1 MPVKTLVFE
10 TSASTNSAI
19 EALFTLTFLKA
30 GVLTGGQSYVKFCII
45 QNNIAIKAPKI
56 VIYPQKLVY
65 LQSLKMESQVKLFS
79 GIATEVLAEKI
90 ATSYGQS
97 LGKVEHYRFS
107 DGELQA
113 SYEESIRG
121 HSVFIMQSTMPP
133 ADNLMELLLLIDA
146 AKRASARHIVAV
158 IPYYGYARQDR
169 KDKPRVAIGA
179 KLVADMLAVAGATRV
194 MTMDLHADQ
203 IQGFFNVPV
212 DHLYASTIFL
222 PYIKSLNLPNLTM
235 AAPDMGGSK
244 RANGYAKHLKA
255 EMVICYKQRAKA
267 NVVESMTAIGEIEGR
282 NIILVDDLVDTG
294 GTLCKAA
301 DMMMERGALSV
312 RAICTHPVLSGK
324 AYENIQNSKLTELI
338 VTDTIPLTGE
348 CPKIKVISV
357 APLFAKVINSVH
369 NYESISSNFIL

>member
-1 MPVKTLVFE
+1 ME
-10 TSASTNSAI
+10 T
-19 EALFTLTFLKA
+19 
-30 GVLTGGQSYVKFCII
+30 
-45 QNNIAIKAPKI
+45 
-56 VIYPQKLVY
+56 
-65 LQSLKMESQVKLFS
+65 QVKLFS

-90 ATSYGQS
+90 ATAYGTS
-97 LGKVEHYRFS
+97 LGKLVHYRFS

-158 IPYYGYARQDR
+158 IPYFGYARQDR
-169 KDKPRVAIGA
+169 KDQPRVAIGA

-222 PYIKSLNLPNLTM
+222 PYIKSLNLPHLTM
-235 AAPDMGGSK
+235 GAPDMGGSK
-244 RANGYAKHLKA
+244 RANSYAKHLNA
-255 EMVICYKQRAKA
+255 DIVICYKQRAKA
-267 NVVESMTAIGEIEGR
+267 NVIESMTAIGEIEGR
-282 NIILVDDLVDTG
+282 NIVLVDDLIDTG

-301 DMMMERGALSV
+301 EMMMDRGALSV
-312 RAICTHPVLSGK
+312 RAVCTHPVLSGK
-324 AYENIQNSKLTELI
+324 AYENIEKSKLTELI
-338 VTDTIPLTGE
+338 VTDTIPLTQHSA
-348 CPKIKVISV
+348 KIKVLSV
-357 APLFAKVINSVH
+357 ADLFAKVINSVH
-369 NYESISSNFIL
+369 NYESISSNFLI

>member
-1 MPVKTLVFE
+1 
-10 TSASTNSAI
+10 
-19 EALFTLTFLKA
+19 
-30 GVLTGGQSYVKFCII
+30 
-45 QNNIAIKAPKI
+45 
-56 VIYPQKLVY
+56 
-65 LQSLKMESQVKLFS
+65 MESGVKLFT
-79 GIATEVLAEKI
+79 GIASEDLAKKI
-90 ATSYGQS
+90 AASFGQA

-121 HSVFIMQSTMPP
+121 QSVYIIQSTMPP

-158 IPYYGYARQDR
+158 IPYFGYARQDR

-222 PYIKSLNLPNLTM
+222 PYINSLNLQNLTI

-244 RANGYAKHLKA
+244 RANAYAKHLKA

-301 DMMMERGALSV
+301 EMMMERGALSV
-312 RAICTHPVLSGK
+312 RAICTHSVLSGK
-324 AYENIQNSKLTELI
+324 AYENIENSKLTELI
-338 VTDTIPLTGE
+338 VTDTIPLTKSSS
-348 CPKIKVISV
+348 KIRVLSV
-357 APLFAKVINSVH
+357 ADLFAKVINSVQ
-369 NYESISSNFIL
+369 NFESISSNFVV